1 MPLSL
6 ARRLTLG
13 TLLHP
18 LTLSHTEYVDM
29 LLGLL
34 LTVTQLVHKAEVMDY
49 TDFKSPGL
57 LLTFLLFRVKP

>member
-13 TLLHP
+13 TLLYL
-18 LTLSHTEYVDM
+18 LTLSHTEYIDM

-34 LTVTQLVHKAEVMDY
+34 LTVTQLVHTAEVTDY
-49 TDFKSPGL
+49 TDFKSLAL

>member
-13 TLLHP
+13 TPLHP
-18 LTLSHTEYVDM
+18 LTLSRTEYIDM

-34 LTVTQLVHKAEVMDY
+34 LTVTQLVHTAEVTGY

-57 LLTFLLFRVKP
+57 LLTFLLFGVKP

>member
-13 TLLHP
+13 TPLYP
-18 LTLSHTEYVDM
+18 LTLSHTEYIDM

-34 LTVTQLVHKAEVMDY
+34 LTVTQLVHTAEVRDY
-49 TDFKSPGL
+49 ADFTSPGL
-57 LLTFLLFRVKP
+57 LSTFLLFRVKP